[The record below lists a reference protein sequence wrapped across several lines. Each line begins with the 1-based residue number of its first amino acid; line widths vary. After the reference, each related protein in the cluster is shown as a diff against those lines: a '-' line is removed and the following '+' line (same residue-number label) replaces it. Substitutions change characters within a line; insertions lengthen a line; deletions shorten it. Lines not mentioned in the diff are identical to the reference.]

1 VAALVI
7 ASDSCLLHVPSAEI
21 WVGVRTPGTEV
32 PERAVRIAAELVA
45 RGHEVRDAVLHDDD
59 VLLRVHDPAL
69 VEHLRTVWDRWVDAG
84 FPQDPGQD
92 RVVPYLMPTPGM
104 LDGLP
109 LREAA
114 AVHAAAGRWCYDTM
128 TLVGPGTWAAARAA
142 VDVALTAVD
151 AVVAGAPLAYAL
163 VRPPGHH
170 VTRSA
175 YGGSCYLNNAGIA
188 AQALLD
194 AGHARVAVVDIDAH
208 HGNGTQSLFYDRADV
223 VYASVHVDPGAG
235 WFPHYAGFADE
246 TGRGAGAGANLNVPV
261 APGTADDGWLDAV
274 DALASFVE
282 RSGATALVVSLG
294 VDSAAVDPESPLD
307 VSAAGHRAAGER
319 LAALGLPAVA
329 VQEGGYDLDAIGEL
343 VAETLAGLDAR

>member
-1 VAALVI
+1 
-7 ASDSCLLHVPSAEI
+7 
-21 WVGVRTPGTEV
+21 
-32 PERAVRIAAELVA
+32 
-45 RGHEVRDAVLHDDD
+45 
-59 VLLRVHDPAL
+59 
-69 VEHLRTVWDRWVDAG
+69 
-84 FPQDPGQD
+84 
-92 RVVPYLMPTPGM
+92 
-104 LDGLP
+104 
-109 LREAA
+109 
-114 AVHAAAGRWCYDTM
+114 M

-142 VDVALTAVD
+142 VDVTLTAVD
-151 AVVAGAPLAYAL
+151 AVVTGSPLAYAL

-188 AQALLD
+188 AQALID
-194 AGHARVAVVDIDAH
+194 AGHERVAVVDIDAH
-208 HGNGTQSLFYDRADV
+208 HGNGTQALFYDRADV

-261 APGTADDGWLDAV
+261 APGTADAAWLDAV
-274 DALASFVE
+274 DALAVAVE
-282 RSGATALVVSLG
+282 ESGASALVVSLG

-307 VSAAGHRAAGER
+307 VSVAGHRAAGER
-319 LAALGLPAVA
+319 LAALGLPTVA